1 MTVKIKDIP
10 IEDRP
15 RERLINYGA
24 ESLSNEELLSI
35 ILKTGSKNKSA
46 KDLASFVLHK
56 INGLKNLNELNL
68 EKLRKIDGIGD
79 AKACTILAII
89 ELNKRVNKKVDS
101 INNIKFNNCEV
112 VYEYYKD
119 KLKDK
124 KQEHFYCIYLDNNK
138 RIIKD
143 KLLYIGTI
151 NYSVVHPREIFKEAY
166 LLSASAI
173 ICVHNHPTGNINP
186 SNQDL
191 DVTRDLIDIGNL
203 LGIKIVDHIII
214 GYDNYY
220 SFLQNNNI

>member
-1 MTVKIKDIP
+1 VTVKIKDIP

>member
-1 MTVKIKDIP
+1 VTVKIKDIP

-119 KLKDK
+119 KLQK
-124 KQEHFYCIYLDNNK
+124 
-138 RIIKD
+138 
-143 KLLYIGTI
+143 G
-151 NYSVVHPREIFKEAY
+151 
-166 LLSASAI
+166 
-173 ICVHNHPTGNINP
+173 
-186 SNQDL
+186 
-191 DVTRDLIDIGNL
+191 
-203 LGIKIVDHIII
+203 
-214 GYDNYY
+214 DNYGT
-220 SFLQNNNI
+220 F